1 MIDGVLEF
9 FKGKIICQWNAKI
22 LTLVLKKSSASR
34 ITHFRPVSCCN
45 SYIKLP
51 QKVLA
56 NRLKSAILT
65 VISYGQSAF
74 ISRRTLVEIFLLV
87 T

>member
-1 MIDGVLEF
+1 MIDGVLDF
-9 FKGKIICQWNAKI
+9 FKGKIFCQWNAKI

-34 ITHFRPVSCCN
+34 ITHFPPVACCN
-45 SYIKLP
+45 SYTKLP

-56 NRLKSAILT
+56 NRLKSAILM
-65 VISYGQSAF
+65 VIYYGQSTF
-74 ISRRTLVEIFLLV
+74 ISRRTLVEIFLLA